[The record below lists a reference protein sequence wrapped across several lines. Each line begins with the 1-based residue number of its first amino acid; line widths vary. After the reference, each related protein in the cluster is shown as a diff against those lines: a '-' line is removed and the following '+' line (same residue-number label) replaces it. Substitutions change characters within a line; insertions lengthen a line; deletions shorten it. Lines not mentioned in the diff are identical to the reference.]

1 MSEFSE
7 IIERYQNSREVNYGK
22 SKNTAEVDPAQ
33 LQQAVENALQ
43 GNIDSKIAT
52 SVKTELGKPWEQD
65 ADAAGHQVKRLGTPT
80 QDDHAATRKY
90 ADDKYADALSQAK
103 THAQDKSDAALREAK
118 QYTDQRISSIPQ
130 GGGGGGGGPAP
141 DLTPYMKKDGSTA
154 FTGNVS
160 ADGHRITDLGEVSA
174 AGDATSKTYV
184 DGKVAAAVQEA
195 KQYTDGKQPAAPDL
209 SAYLKHDGSVA
220 LTNSLD
226 ANGNKVLRLGNPSTG
241 SDAANKLYVDT
252 QTADVLQ
259 QAKTYTDGKAL
270 GGGGQAPDLS
280 AYMKRDGTTKFAA
293 DADLDGH
300 RVVKVGSAVDNLD
313 AANKKYV
320 DDKADDALTQAKRYT
335 DGKVQAG
342 GGGGGTPQPVTT
354 NTVVPASTGVVS
366 PLLGKPLALH
376 TAPENPVVQVPAP
389 PTFTQGVAIAAPYY
403 GTPIVRVTKNK
414 EEIAAGR
421 KAIRSDYSRRQAFNA
436 DGTRM
441 IMNRKDGYWC
451 LFDADTLQQ
460 VGDVLPGFA
469 GDCEPIWH
477 PTDPNI
483 IWYLPMNGVGMKLFE
498 MDIRTRTSKTT
509 ELGPRLKAIWPEA
522 EICWS
527 KSEGSPSIDGRYWC
541 WQVER
546 SNFTMLGVVVYD
558 RVEDKIIGNLSF
570 DADDK
575 PDHTSMSPSGEYAT
589 VSWAYKD
596 HLGTRAYTRDLKT
609 RHPAATTDVPYIIM
623 HIKSE
628 HSDLAL
634 LPNGDDA
641 YVFGDY
647 TPGQGKLAMVNM
659 RTGKRTDLLDMY
671 GGGTATAYHISTR
684 CYKTPG
690 FAVLSTYSE
699 YKSDPES
706 GNLRNK
712 ADMQWFHRKVFVV
725 SLEETPR
732 FWPLAFADSD
742 RLKEWGEAGYWAEPQ
757 ATVNQNLTRIL
768 FNSSMNSTDVNDIEC
783 YMLAVPA
790 GTFPAADMV
799 GADKAYVD
807 ERTAAA
813 VAQAKKYTDSKAT
826 GGGGGGGGAAAT
838 PMVCS
843 SQFYNVYRV
852 PNEGGNGASLDGNAM
867 HVNSEASHQVT
878 FKANATVNTPV
889 AGWYR
894 VELQLMNGND
904 MTSGYWLNNNITKF
918 PAVVGIS
925 TVAQTRMSG
934 AKNYVAFLAKMEANT
949 DYRICLSSYGHQTG
963 TEGYFNGANATLTL
977 SLVYPA

>member
-90 ADDKYADALSQAK
+90 ADDKSADALSQAK

-118 QYTDQRISSIPQ
+118 QYTDQRISGLPQ
-130 GGGGGGGGPAP
+130 GGGGGGGPAP
-141 DLTPYMKKDGSTA
+141 DLSAYMKKDGSTA

-184 DGKVAAAVQEA
+184 DDKVAAAVQE
-195 KQYTDGKQPAAPDL
+195 
-209 SAYLKHDGSVA
+209 
-220 LTNSLD
+220 
-226 ANGNKVLRLGNPSTG
+226 
-241 SDAANKLYVDT
+241 
-252 QTADVLQ
+252 
-259 QAKTYTDGKAL
+259 AKTYTDGKAL

-342 GGGGGTPQPVTT
+342 GAGGGAPQPVAA

-609 RHPAATTDVPYIIM
+609 RHPAATTDLPYIIM

-671 GGGTATAYHISTR
+671 GGNTATAYHISTR

-783 YMLAVPA
+783 YMLALPA

-813 VAQAKKYTDSKAT
+813 VAQAKKYTDSKAA

-852 PNEGGNGASLDGNAM
+852 PNEGGNGASLDGTAM

-878 FKANATVNTPV
+878 FKANATVSTPV

>member
-90 ADDKYADALSQAK
+90 ADDKSADALSQAK

-118 QYTDQRISSIPQ
+118 QYTDQRISGLPQ
-130 GGGGGGGGPAP
+130 GGGGGGGPAP
-141 DLTPYMKKDGSTA
+141 DLSAYMKKDGSTA

-184 DGKVAAAVQEA
+184 DDKVAAAVQE
-195 KQYTDGKQPAAPDL
+195 
-209 SAYLKHDGSVA
+209 
-220 LTNSLD
+220 
-226 ANGNKVLRLGNPSTG
+226 
-241 SDAANKLYVDT
+241 
-252 QTADVLQ
+252 
-259 QAKTYTDGKAL
+259 AKTYTDGKAL

-342 GGGGGTPQPVTT
+342 GAGGGAPQPVAA

-671 GGGTATAYHISTR
+671 GGNTATAYHISTR

-699 YKSDPES
+699 YKSNPES

-783 YMLAVPA
+783 YMLALPA

-813 VAQAKKYTDSKAT
+813 VAQAKKYTDSKAA
-826 GGGGGGGGAAAT
+826 GGGGGAAAT

-852 PNEGGNGASLDGNAM
+852 PNEGGNGASLDGTAM

-878 FKANATVNTPV
+878 FKANATVSTPV

-963 TEGYFNGANATLTL
+963 TEGYFNGTNATLTL